1 MQMQSISTQEGR
13 GVMQNTITQAGV
25 GDGYYYVGSGGRWL

>member
-13 GVMQNTITQAGV
+13 GVRQNTITQAGV
-25 GDGYYYVGSGGRWL
+25 GDGYYYVGRGGGWL